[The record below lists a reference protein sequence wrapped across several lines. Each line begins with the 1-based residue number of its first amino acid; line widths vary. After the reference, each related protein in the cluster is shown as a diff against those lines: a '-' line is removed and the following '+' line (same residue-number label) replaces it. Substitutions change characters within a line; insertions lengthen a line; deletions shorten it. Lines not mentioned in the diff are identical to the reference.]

1 MIRRILS
8 MTAALTLSVSVFGQ
22 QALFEAA
29 NVVSPE
35 INPDNSVT
43 FRLNIPKAITVTL
56 SGDFLDKETPMVQG
70 EDGVWTYT
78 TEPLEPE
85 LYSYFFRV
93 NGTRYLDPSNIYQNR
108 DVATWTSIFIISA
121 GEGDRGWL
129 YEVNDV
135 PHGNVAKVWY
145 ESPTLGLTRRMTVYT
160 PPGYD
165 ESRRTRYPVL
175 YLCHGA
181 GGDENAWSELGRAA
195 QILDNL
201 IALGKAEPM
210 IVVMP
215 NGNVN
220 TEAAPGEWSAG
231 MYQPAFRGGR
241 DFGQPKSTMQ
251 ESFPDIMDYV
261 ESNYRVLKGA
271 GNTAMCGLSMGGGHT
286 FMTTKLYP
294 GTFGYVGLFSA
305 ATFMN
310 LDTMRKD
317 AGFQAQMKALFD
329 ARPELYYIGM
339 GKTDFLYESCAD
351 LRKFLDENG
360 YPYQY
365 EETDGGHIWRNWRIY
380 LTHFAEQ
387 LFK

>member
-108 DVATWTSIFIISA
+108 DVATWTI
-121 GEGDRGWL
+121 
-129 YEVNDV
+129 

-305 ATFMN
+305 ATFMD
-310 LDTMRKD
+310 LDTGQVFAVVKGKRKD
-317 AGFQAQMKALFD
+317 DIRPVFEDLKSRGLLDSIECVAVDMNAGWATVAREYMPQADVIYDLLHVLQNFTAMVLAP
-329 ARPELYYIGM
+329 ARKHM
-339 GKTDFLYESCAD
+339 V
-351 LRKFLDENG
+351 R
-360 YPYQY
+360 
-365 EETDGGHIWRNWRIY
+365 
-380 LTHFAEQ
+380 
-387 LFK
+387 